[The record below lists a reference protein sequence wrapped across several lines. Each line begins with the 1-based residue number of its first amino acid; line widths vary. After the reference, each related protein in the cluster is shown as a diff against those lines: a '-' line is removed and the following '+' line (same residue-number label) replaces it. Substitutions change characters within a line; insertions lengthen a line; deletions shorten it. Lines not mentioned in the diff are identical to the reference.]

1 MHNAETCGR
10 CNRPTADGAAICMS
24 CWGMLRSA
32 IAEVP
37 DLAVEL
43 LITRTK
49 QDRISSGG
57 AKVGGTKE
65 RPIGMRPGPADTA
78 RLLENTLAH
87 WVYAIAIDLPAE
99 FSYGIHVMDA
109 REYALW
115 LLRHPES
122 IRRHRNAWD
131 MVSHVQYAVDKAR
144 QAIDRPADKLYAG
157 PCECG
162 LALYQRQQ
170 AQQITCRECR
180 RTYQAAERRAWL
192 LEALRGH
199 SATAAEIA
207 AGVGELAGQPI
218 NRKRINQWHSRG
230 RLTPTGTNSEGAPVF
245 LIGDVM
251 DLAVAASTR
260 GVAP

>member
-1 MHNAETCGR
+1 
-10 CNRPTADGAAICMS
+10 MS
-24 CWGMLRSA
+24 CWDMLRSA
-32 IAEVP
+32 ISEVP
-37 DLAVEL
+37 DLVVEL

-49 QDRISSGG
+49 QDRISHGG

-78 RLLENTLAH
+78 RLLENTLMY
-87 WVYAIAIDLPAE
+87 WVYAVAVDLRGT
-99 FSYGIHVMDA
+99 SYLNGNMDA
-109 REYALW
+109 RDAALW
-115 LLRHPES
+115 LLRHPET
-122 IRRHRNAWD
+122 IRRHHNAWD

-157 PCECG
+157 PCDGCG

-170 AQQITCRECR
+170 AQEIVCRECR
-180 RTYQAAERRAWL
+180 RHYRADERRAWL

-230 RLTPTGTNSEGAPVF
+230 RLAPTGTNSEGAPVF